1 MKGYTKGTSGLI
13 KNINK
18 ANVLDV
24 IKKRQPISRI
34 EVSKVLKMSKSTISA
49 IVDELIEEGLVVEN
63 GFSEKGTV
71 GRKPIQLSFNP
82 NAKFVVG
89 MSVESSNTIGVL
101 TNMDGKILK
110 KIKWQTSIG
119 EQAFN
124 EIINGIQE
132 LLKSGK
138 NVIGIGIGLPG
149 ITDIQT
155 GVVNAPGLK
164 WNNFELKKKL
174 SKIFNYSI
182 YVDNSV
188 NYAALGER
196 WIGCCREIENFVLIN
211 IGNGIGS
218 GIYVNGKLLRGNAYA
233 AGEVGYMATG
243 EDVFKNTYSYGD
255 YGYFERKAS
264 LSALVGLVSKDL
276 PHINTIEGVIKG
288 FKEQNPICV
297 QAVSSCFIKNLSMGI
312 ANIVSILNPEAI
324 IIGGDIL
331 NYEIDIIHEIKEKVK
346 KIVPFDFGIKMAQLG
361 EDAAAIGAVADVL
374 LNTNNLILL

>member
-1 MKGYTKGTSGLI
+1 MKDYTKGTSGLI

-24 IKKRQPISRI
+24 IKKMQPISRI

-63 GFSEKGTV
+63 GYGEKGTV

-89 MSVESSNTIGVL
+89 MSVESSNTIGIL
-101 TNMDGKILK
+101 TNMEGKILK
-110 KIKWQTSIG
+110 KIKWQTGIK

-124 EIINGIQE
+124 GIVNGIKE
-132 LLKSGK
+132 LIERGK
-138 NVIGIGIGLPG
+138 NVIGIGVGLPG
-149 ITDIQT
+149 ITNIQT
-155 GVVNAPGLK
+155 GVVDAPGLK
-164 WNNFELKKKL
+164 WNNFELKKRL
-174 SKIFNYSI
+174 REIFNYNI

-196 WIGCCREIENFVLIN
+196 WIGCCRDIENFVLIN
-211 IGNGIGS
+211 IGNGVGS
-218 GIYVNGKLLRGNAYA
+218 GIYVNGKLLRGNAYT

-243 EDVFKNTYSYGD
+243 DDVFENTYSYED
-255 YGYFERKAS
+255 YGYFERKTS
-264 LSALVGLVSKDL
+264 LSALVKSVSRSL
-276 PHINTIEGVIKG
+276 PYIDTIEDVVKG
-288 FKEQNPICV
+288 YKEQNPICV
-297 QAVSSCFIKNLSMGI
+297 QAVSQFIKNLSMGI

-331 NYEIDIIHEIKEKVK
+331 NYEIDIRQELKEKVK
-346 KIVPFDFGIKMAQLG
+346 RIVPFDFDIKVAQLG
-361 EDAAAIGAVADVL
+361 EDASAIGAVADVL
-374 LNTNNLILL
+374 LKTNNLLL